1 MYMARALNTQN
12 RKQATRKI
20 TLTGTDLKV
29 MSFGLKTTFVLFVI
43 CLLNLSSIF
52 VKSIKEIK
60 SHTVMVKSSLK
71 AVNKMVK
78 RKANWPLIQFDSLV
92 WMNSSSTKLYKFK
105 RDNTALRHEHSNAAY
120 TGSGN
125 NLSKHPSYEA
135 LNALL
140 IARKHATATTWNSP
154 ALIWHA

>member
-1 MYMARALNTQN
+1 
-12 RKQATRKI
+12 
-20 TLTGTDLKV
+20 

-78 RKANWPLIQFDSLV
+78 RKAN
-92 WMNSSSTKLYKFK
+92 
-105 RDNTALRHEHSNAAY
+105 
-120 TGSGN
+120 
-125 NLSKHPSYEA
+125 
-135 LNALL
+135 
-140 IARKHATATTWNSP
+140 
-154 ALIWHA
+154 

>member
-1 MYMARALNTQN
+1 MYMARALNAQN

-78 RKANWPLIQFDSLV
+78 RKAN
-92 WMNSSSTKLYKFK
+92 
-105 RDNTALRHEHSNAAY
+105 
-120 TGSGN
+120 
-125 NLSKHPSYEA
+125 
-135 LNALL
+135 
-140 IARKHATATTWNSP
+140 
-154 ALIWHA
+154 